1 MKGPAARRAA
11 WCMKGRRKARAL
23 ALQVLYEVDS
33 SNHPPGTVLEQRLEV
48 SPLKEDL
55 GDFAQRLIFGVLQ
68 HRVELDRMIARFAPE
83 WPVEQMALVDRNV
96 LRLALW
102 EFAVGRETPVRVAI
116 NEAVEVAKVFGSE
129 SSPRFVNGVL
139 GSLAEHVD
147 AGARNSQEG
156 E

>member
-1 MKGPAARRAA
+1 MKGPALRRAA
-11 WCMKGRRKARAL
+11 WSMKGRRKARAL

>member
-1 MKGPAARRAA
+1 
-11 WCMKGRRKARAL
+11 MKGRRKARAL
-23 ALQVLYEVDS
+23 ALQVLFEVDS
-33 SNHPPGTVLEQRLEV
+33 SNHPPGTVLEQRLEA

-55 GDFAQRLIFGVLQ
+55 SDFAQRLIFGVLQ

-129 SSPRFVNGVL
+129 SSPRFINGVL
-139 GSLAEHVD
+139 GSLADHVD
-147 AGARNSQEG
+147 AGPQPAREG

>member
-1 MKGPAARRAA
+1 
-11 WCMKGRRKARAL
+11 MKGRRKARAL
-23 ALQVLYEVDS
+23 ALQVLFEVDS
-33 SNHPPGTVLEQRLEV
+33 SNHPPGTVLEQRLEA
-48 SPLKEDL
+48 SPLTEDL
-55 GDFAQRLIFGVLQ
+55 GGFAQRLIFGVLQ
-68 HRVELDRMIARFAPE
+68 HRADLDRMIARFAPE
-83 WPVEQMALVDRNV
+83 WPVAQMALVDRNV

-102 EFAVGRETPVRVAI
+102 EFAIGRETPVRVAI

-147 AGARNSQEG
+147 EAARSARCG

>member
-1 MKGPAARRAA
+1 
-11 WCMKGRRKARAL
+11 MKGRRKARAL

>member
-1 MKGPAARRAA
+1 
-11 WCMKGRRKARAL
+11 MKGRRKARAL

-48 SPLKEDL
+48 SPLKDDL

>member
-1 MKGPAARRAA
+1 
-11 WCMKGRRKARAL
+11 MKGRRKARAL
-23 ALQVLYEVDS
+23 ALQVLFEVDS

-147 AGARNSQEG
+147 AGARNSQQG